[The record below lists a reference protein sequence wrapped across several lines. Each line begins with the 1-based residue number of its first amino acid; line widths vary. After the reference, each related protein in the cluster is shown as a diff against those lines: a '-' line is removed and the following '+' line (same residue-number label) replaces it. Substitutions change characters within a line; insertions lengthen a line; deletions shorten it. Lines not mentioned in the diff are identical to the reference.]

1 MATDMGLPKLWEEK
15 GKEEPDSLVEW
26 TRWATKKARESFN
39 PLHSKWRRE
48 SRAGIDN
55 WYHPW

>member
-26 TRWATKKARESFN
+26 TRWATKKARESFK
-39 PLHSKWRRE
+39 PP
-48 SRAGIDN
+48 A
-55 WYHPW
+55 